1 MRKKMW
7 IFHVAYY
14 VLLLLIYACFFF
26 ISTKLFPPK
35 LSIGMAK
42 AVAYGFFYVATPMV
56 VAVLMRFS
64 FLKWY
69 VDPIAAL
76 EVPLFIYVRLIHT
89 QMSRSD
95 INFYDALLK
104 INGQLSADGIGGW
117 FFLIGLFVFG
127 LAASFSL
134 ARKKGKS
141 ISYRLIS
148 KFIA

>member
-7 IFHVAYY
+7 IFHLAYY

-42 AVAYGFFYVATPMV
+42 AVAYGIFYAATPIIA
-56 VAVLMRFS
+56 AVLMRFS

-69 VDPIAAL
+69 VDPIAAA
-76 EVPLFIYVRLIHT
+76 EIPLFIYVRLIHT
-89 QMSRSD
+89 QMSISN
-95 INFYDALLK
+95 ITFYKALLK
-104 INGQLSADGIGGW
+104 LNGQLFGDGGEGW
-117 FFLIGLFVFG
+117 FLFIGLFVLG
-127 LAASFSL
+127 LVASFSL

-141 ISYRLIS
+141 LSYRLIS
-148 KFIA
+148 RFIA